1 MADWW
6 WDIVYL
12 SRYLPEFLAGLRM
25 TIEVSLLALA
35 LGLAIGLIGAAMRQS
50 RVWLFRLV
58 AGAYV
63 EVIRNTPTLVQIFLI
78 YFGLPSLGLNLTNYQ
93 AGVIALGVSG
103 GGYFIEIIRAGFV
116 AIPAGQREAAVSL
129 GLSKASNYLY
139 VQLPQALRIVYP
151 PVVGQYIQMILGS
164 SMLSIIGVAE
174 LTGEA
179 QLINAA
185 TYRTLPV
192 FIIALALYLLL
203 TNAVSLIANVI
214 GRYAFRPPL
223 AVSRRSVR
231 LSRLAILNRRGGDR
245 S

>member
-6 WDIVYL
+6 WDILYL
-12 SRYLPEFLAGLRM
+12 SRYLPDLLAGLRM
-25 TIEVSLLALA
+25 TLEVSVLALV
-35 LGLAIGLIGAAMRQS
+35 LGLAIGLVGAAMRQS

-78 YFGLPSLGLNLTNYQ
+78 YFGLPSLGLTLTNYQ

-116 AIPAGQREAAVSL
+116 AIPAGQREASVSL
-129 GLSKASNYLY
+129 GLSKASSY
-139 VQLPQALRIVYP
+139 VFVLLPQAIRIVYP

-179 QLINAA
+179 QILNAA
-185 TYRTLPV
+185 TYRTIPV
-192 FIIALALYLLL
+192 FLIALGLYLIL
-203 TNAVSLIANVI
+203 TNLVSGIANLI
-214 GRYAFRPPL
+214 GRHAFRPPL
-223 AVSRRSVR
+223 QVSRRTVR
-231 LSRLAILNRRGGDR
+231 LSRLAILNRRGDH

>member
-1 MADWW
+1 MASWW

-12 SRYLPEFLAGLRM
+12 SRYLPEFLEGLRI
-25 TIEVSLLALA
+25 TVEVSLLALA
-35 LGLAIGLIGAAMRQS
+35 LGLAIGLVGAALRQS
-50 RVWLFRLV
+50 RVRVLRLV

-63 EVIRNTPTLVQIFLI
+63 EIIRNTPTLVQIFLI

-116 AIPAGQREAAVSL
+116 AIPRGQREAAVSL
-129 GLSKASNYLY
+129 GLSKAASYLF
-139 VQLPQALRIVYP
+139 VQLPQAMRIVYP

-179 QLINAA
+179 QIINAA

-192 FIIALALYLLL
+192 FLIALALYLVL
-203 TNAVSLIANVI
+203 TNVVSLIANVV
-214 GRYAFRPPL
+214 GRHVFRPPL
-223 AVSRRSVR
+223 QVSRRSMR
-231 LSRLAILNRRGGDR
+231 LSRLAILRRGR
-245 S
+245 A